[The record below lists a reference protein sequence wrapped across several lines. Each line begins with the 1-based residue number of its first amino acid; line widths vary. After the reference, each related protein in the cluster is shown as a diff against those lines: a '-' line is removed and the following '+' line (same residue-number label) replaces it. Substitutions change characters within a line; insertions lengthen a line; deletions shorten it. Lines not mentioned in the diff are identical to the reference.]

1 MLNFMWCRFRNPI
14 ALLKRVFYKFFIGPR
29 KYGTEDGYDAEAYW
43 GDRFRK
49 YGDSLCG
56 PGDEGL
62 SEAENVAAYEAAGRQ
77 FRDLLVAECPDLAG
91 LRVLE
96 IGTGTGFY
104 TGILHDM
111 GVTNYTGLDIT
122 DAMFDTL
129 RERHPNS
136 AFERKDIT
144 TDCVEGPY
152 DLVVMIDVM
161 QHIVEDDRFQ
171 SALANV
177 RDALA
182 PGGKFV
188 LTPKMNT
195 SRKCLFYVH
204 SWNHDDVARGL
215 EGCELGEPVQFRTGD
230 IMFVRKP
237 TDQPTTDS

>member
-1 MLNFMWCRFRNPI
+1 MLNFMWCRFRNPF

-29 KYGTEDGYDAEAYW
+29 KYGDGEGYDAQAYW

-62 SEAENVAAYEAAGRQ
+62 SEEENVAAYEAAGQQ
-77 FRDLLVAECPDLAG
+77 FSKLLAAECPDLTG

-129 RERHPNS
+129 RARHPGS
-136 AFERKDIT
+136 TFARKDIT
-144 TDCVEGPY
+144 ADRVDGPY

-161 QHIVEDDRFQ
+161 QHIVEPDRFQ
-171 SALANV
+171 FALANV

-188 LTPKMNT
+188 LTPIMNT
-195 SRKCLFYVH
+195 SRKYLFYVH

-215 EGCELGEPVQFRTGD
+215 EGCEFGEPVQFRTGD

-237 TDQPTTDS
+237 EGTV